1 MTNIQLWRWKAIDG
15 KGEKKQGVM
24 LINRQVTLAQ
34 HLAERQLLLISARR
48 DWRML
53 LTRWP
58 MPYKIE
64 LIKQIAVLLQ
74 AGITLSDALALMAEQ
89 HPKPE
94 WAALLQHLRDQVT
107 KGTPFAEALQA
118 WPQIFP
124 PLFIALLHTGEL
136 TGKLAECCRQ
146 LATQQEQ
153 LYLLHKKVHKALRYP
168 VFIMLITML
177 VSIGMLSF
185 VLPEFAQIYQSFNTP
200 LPALTQAVVMGAE
213 QLTALAIPGAF
224 AITLF
229 VMASVFFRNTHPDW
243 QAREQRMLLSI
254 PLIAPLWRGQIL
266 SKIFAVLTLTQQA
279 GIPLLEGLIAAEKT
293 LSQRLWRQQLESIRR
308 EIAEGTPFW
317 QALGTN
323 SCFTPLCRQLIRV
336 GEESGE
342 LDLMLGRLAKWHTQ
356 QTQDRAENLTAML
369 EPLMI
374 LIIGGIIGILVIAM
388 YLPIFNM
395 GEVMG

>member
-1 MTNIQLWRWKAIDG
+1 MTNIQLWYWKAIDS

-34 HLAERQLLLISARR
+34 HLTERQLLLISARR

-74 AGITLSDALALMAEQ
+74 AGITLSDALALIAEQ

-168 VFIMLITML
+168 IFIMLITML

-213 QLTALAIPGAF
+213 QFTALAIPGAF
-224 AITLF
+224 AIILLG
-229 VMASVFFRNTHPDW
+229 MASVFFRNTHPDW
-243 QAREQRMLLSI
+243 QAREQQILLSI

-279 GIPLLEGLIAAEKT
+279 GIPLLEGLTAAEKT

-323 SCFTPLCRQLIRV
+323 RCFTPLCRQLIRV

-342 LDLMLGRLAKWHTQ
+342 LDLMLDRLAKWHTQ
-356 QTQDRAENLTAML
+356 QTQDRAESLTAML